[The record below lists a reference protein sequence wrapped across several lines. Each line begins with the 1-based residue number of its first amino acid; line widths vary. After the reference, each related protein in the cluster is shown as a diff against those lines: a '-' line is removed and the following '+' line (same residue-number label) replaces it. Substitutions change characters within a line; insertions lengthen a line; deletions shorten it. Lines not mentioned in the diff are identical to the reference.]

1 MLIAPAER
9 DMWER
14 LPSKNGSS
22 NLTDKEINAKYEK
35 GQQRILT
42 EMNREKL
49 PSFADSLKRPN
60 YMNLSPFYQRRLRW
74 DEQKQ
79 SQLIESFL
87 INIPVPPIIL
97 YETEY
102 NSYEVMDGQQRI
114 TAIKD
119 FYNNDLE
126 LTGLELWPELN
137 GRTYQQLPD
146 KIKAGIDRR
155 AISSIV
161 LITESTQDDDE
172 AFFLKQVTFERLN
185 TGGVSLSKQEIRN
198 CIYSG
203 KFNSLLFD
211 LAKNDIFAEAWD
223 IPVKEKEID
232 QLRNNNLYKKMEDV
246 ELVLRFFAFRHYDE
260 FRGGIE
266 GFLNLYMIKSL
277 SFDDTDINILRK
289 IFIDTINIASNIY
302 QEQLFKPYDPK
313 TDSWKDK
320 SYKAFYDAVMVGI
333 SRHLEEADLLI
344 QNKAKIIEATKQLL
358 KEDKK
363 KLFTG
368 AGRTKGDLQQRIM
381 LFDSMLSQVIA
392 E

>member
-1 MLIAPAER
+1 MLVAPAEKV
-9 DMWER
+9 MWEK
-14 LPSKNGSS
+14 LPSKNG
-22 NLTDKEINAKYEK
+22 NLDLTDKQINAKYEK

-42 EMNREKL
+42 EINREKL

-60 YMNLSPFYQRRLRW
+60 YMDLSPFYQRRLRW
-74 DEQKQ
+74 DKQKQ

-97 YETEY
+97 YEREY

-119 FYNNDLE
+119 FYNKNLE

-137 GRTYQQLPD
+137 GRKYHELPD

-161 LITESTQDDDE
+161 LITESTQNPEE

-203 KFNSLLFD
+203 KFNSLLFE
-211 LAKNDIFAEAWD
+211 LASNEIFAKAWD
-223 IPVKEKEID
+223 IPIQEPDK
-232 QLRNNNLYKKMEDV
+232 LRNNNLYKKMEDV
-246 ELVLRFFAFRHYDE
+246 ELILRFFAFRHYDE

-277 SFDDTDINILRK
+277 NFDDTDIDILRE
-289 IFIDTINIASNIY
+289 IFVNTINIANEIY
-302 QEQLFKPYDPK
+302 GEKLFKPYDPK
-313 TDSWKDK
+313 ADSWKDQ

-333 SRHLEEADLLI
+333 SKHLNEADQLI
-344 QNKAKIIEATKQLL
+344 KNKAKMIEATKRLL
-358 KEDKK
+358 EQDQK

-368 AGRTKGDLQQRIM
+368 AGRSKGDLQQRIK
-381 LFDSMLSQVIA
+381 LFDHMLSQVIA
-392 E
+392 G

>member
-1 MLIAPAER
+1 
-9 DMWER
+9 
-14 LPSKNGSS
+14 
-22 NLTDKEINAKYEK
+22 
-35 GQQRILT
+35 
-42 EMNREKL
+42 
-49 PSFADSLKRPN
+49 
-60 YMNLSPFYQRRLRW
+60 
-74 DEQKQ
+74 
-79 SQLIESFL
+79 
-87 INIPVPPIIL
+87 
-97 YETEY
+97 
-102 NSYEVMDGQQRI
+102 MDGQQRI

-161 LITESTQDDDE
+161 LITESTQNDE
-172 AFFLKQVTFERLN
+172 DAFFLKQVTFERLN

-203 KFNSLLFD
+203 KFNSLLFE
-211 LAKNDIFAEAWD
+211 LASNDIFAEAWD
-223 IPVKEKEID
+223 IPIQEPDK
-232 QLRNNNLYKKMEDV
+232 LRDNNLYKKMEDV

-277 SFDDTDINILRK
+277 SFDDRDVDILRK
-289 IFIDTINIASNIY
+289 IFIDTINIASEIY
-302 QEQLFKPYDPK
+302 QEKLFKPYDPK

-333 SRHLEEADLLI
+333 SRHLEKADLLI
-344 QNKAKIIEATKQLL
+344 QNKVKIIEATQQLL
-358 KEDKK
+358 EKDKK

-368 AGRTKGDLQQRIM
+368 AGRTKGDLQQRIK
-381 LFDSMLSQVIA
+381 LFDNMLSMKIL
-392 E
+392 

>member
-1 MLIAPAER
+1 MLVAPAEKA
-9 DMWER
+9 MWSK

-22 NLTDKEINAKYEK
+22 DLTDKQINAKYEK

-60 YMNLSPFYQRRLRW
+60 YMDLSPFYQRRLRW
-74 DEQKQ
+74 DKQKQ

-97 YETEY
+97 YEREY

-119 FYNNDLE
+119 FYSNNLE
-126 LTGLELWPELN
+126 LTGLDLWSELN
-137 GRTYQQLPD
+137 GRKYQELPD

-161 LITESTQDDDE
+161 LITESTQNPEE
-172 AFFLKQVTFERLN
+172 AFFLKQVIFERLN

-203 KFNSLLFD
+203 KFNSLLFE
-211 LAKNDIFAEAWD
+211 LASNDFFAKAWD
-223 IPVKEKEID
+223 IPIHNQDE
-232 QLRNNNLYKKMEDV
+232 LRNNNLYKKMEDV

-260 FRGGIE
+260 FRRGIE

-277 SFDDTDINILRK
+277 NFNDEDIAILRK
-289 IFIDTINIASNIY
+289 IFIDTINIVNEIY
-302 QEQLFKPYDPK
+302 EEKTFKPYDPK

-333 SRHLEEADLLI
+333 SKHLDEAELLI
-344 QNKAKIIEATKQLL
+344 QNKAKIVEATKNLL
-358 KEDKK
+358 EKDNK

-368 AGRTKGDLQQRIM
+368 AGRSKKDLQQRIG
-381 LFDSMLSQVIA
+381 LFDNMLSQVIA
-392 E
+392 K

>member
-1 MLIAPAER
+1 MLVAPAEKA
-9 DMWER
+9 MWEK
-14 LPSKNGSS
+14 LSSKNGNS
-22 NLTDKEINAKYEK
+22 NLTDKQINAKYEK

-49 PSFADSLKRPN
+49 PSFADSLKRPK
-60 YMNLSPFYQRRLRW
+60 YMDLSPFYQRRLRW
-74 DEQKQ
+74 DKQKQ

-97 YETEY
+97 YEREY

-119 FYNNDLE
+119 FYSNNLE
-126 LTGLELWPELN
+126 LTGLELWSELN

-161 LITESTQDDDE
+161 LITESTQNPEE

-203 KFNSLLFD
+203 KFNSLLFE
-211 LAKNDIFAEAWD
+211 LASNEIFAKAWD
-223 IPVKEKEID
+223 IPIHNPNE
-232 QLRNNNLYKKMEDV
+232 LRNNNLYKKMEDV
-246 ELVLRFFAFRHYDE
+246 ELVLRFFAFRHYEE
-260 FRGGIE
+260 FRRGIE

-277 SFDDTDINILRK
+277 SFDDTDIDVLRE
-289 IFIDTINIASNIY
+289 IFVDTINIASEIY
-302 QEQLFKPYDPK
+302 GEDLFKPYDPQ
-313 TDSWKDK
+313 TNSWKDK
-320 SYKAFYDAVMVGI
+320 SYKAFYDVVMVGI
-333 SRHLEEADLLI
+333 SKHLNEADLLI
-344 QNKAKIIEATKQLL
+344 QNQTKVIEATKILL
-358 KEDKK
+358 EQDKR

-368 AGRTKGDLQQRIM
+368 AGRTKEDLQQRIK
-381 LFDSMLSQVIA
+381 LFDNMLSQVIA
-392 E
+392 G